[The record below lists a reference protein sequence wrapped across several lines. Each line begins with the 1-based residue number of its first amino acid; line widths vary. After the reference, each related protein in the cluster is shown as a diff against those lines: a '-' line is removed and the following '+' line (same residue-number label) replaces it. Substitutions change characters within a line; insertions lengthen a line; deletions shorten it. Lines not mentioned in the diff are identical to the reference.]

1 MMKKMECFV
10 IKLYLISYS
19 TTKYTN
25 YSVQNYLILNSKL
38 KFCVQHIY
46 YINNTTINFFFHVK
60 IYLHLFSSYFKFQ
73 GLKCH
78 IEIFVIYICII
89 FT

>member
-46 YINNTTINFFFHVK
+46 YINNTTINFFF
-60 IYLHLFSSYFKFQ
+60 
-73 GLKCH
+73 
-78 IEIFVIYICII
+78 